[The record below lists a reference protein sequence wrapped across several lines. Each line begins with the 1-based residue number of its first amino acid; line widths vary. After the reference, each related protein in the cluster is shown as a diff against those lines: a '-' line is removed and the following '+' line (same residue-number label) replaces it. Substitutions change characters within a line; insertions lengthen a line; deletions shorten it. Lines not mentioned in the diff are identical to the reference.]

1 MDWDKATEGLTA
13 EERRSFYIS
22 YHKWVEMAVDSAKR
36 IGEDTISISEIERGL
51 EVAREI
57 AKK

>member
-1 MDWDKATEGLTA
+1 MEWDKATEGLTF

-22 YHKWVEMAVDSAKR
+22 FHKWVELTVATAKR
-36 IGEDTISISEIERGL
+36 NGKDTVSITEIEKGL
-51 EVAREI
+51 ENARSV